1 MGTDNA
7 LKDAIYNAAKILKG
21 YAQALP
27 QHLALFDRLERG
39 ELDDQKEQWRPSVE
53 AAIEDVTEAV
63 RVANGYPHKNFAS
76 EFWQSQEGQQISRV
90 YEWLYGTEYIR
101 LAEAGAILF
110 DLDSPDDY
118 LREGNLRVHMNH
130 LLFPAGRNKTPRL
143 RLYWLTGDRNPMRV
157 RRPEVLAIKPTIKR
171 RADIVSNKLQ
181 RQREAL
187 RMATDPVNRYTE
199 RDIAAHFGV
208 SLTQIQRDIKDA
220 REAAQR

>member
-7 LKDAIYNAAKILKG
+7 LKEAIYNAAKVLKG
-21 YAQALP
+21 YAQTLP
-27 QHLALFDRLERG
+27 QHLALFDRLDAG
-39 ELDDQKEQWRPSVE
+39 ELDEQRDQWLPVVE

-63 RVANGYPHKNFAS
+63 RVANGHPHKNFAS

-90 YEWLYGTEYIR
+90 YEWLYGDEYIR

-110 DLDSPDDY
+110 DLASPDEY
-118 LREGNLRVHMNH
+118 LKAGNLRVHMNH

-143 RLYWLTGDRNPMRV
+143 RLYWLSSDRNPMRV
-157 RRPEVLAIKPTIKR
+157 RRPEVLDIKPTIKR
-171 RADIVSNKLQ
+171 RDDIVSNKLH

-187 RMATDPVNRYTE
+187 RMANDPTHKYTE

-220 REAAQR
+220 REAIK